1 MMTKVKSLTLKS
13 TPITMSI
20 FDHDLVVS
28 TSDKQLLVFELENN
42 CEFKR
47 SMKLI
52 NDKLNESLQV
62 EMMEKFHH
70 LLIVWSSDKSIR
82 GFDYFTGKAVGVSW
96 GHLDS
101 LLGFFLIQTDT
112 DDGDEETELVTIGND
127 GCLFSWR
134 VTESSTVRTVPN
146 EENGKMFD
154 EVVCHLPSPVHTKVA
169 RKILPT
175 VPKSAFPSTVIS
187 SSSPPTK
194 EKLIDKLEQAASGL
208 RPKVALSTTTTS
220 PSPFLNHQLGN

>member
-101 LLGFFLIQTDT
+101 LLGFSLY
-112 DDGDEETELVTIGND
+112 
-127 GCLFSWR
+127 
-134 VTESSTVRTVPN
+134 
-146 EENGKMFD
+146 
-154 EVVCHLPSPVHTKVA
+154 
-169 RKILPT
+169 
-175 VPKSAFPSTVIS
+175 
-187 SSSPPTK
+187 
-194 EKLIDKLEQAASGL
+194 KLILMMGMKKQSL
-208 RPKVALSTTTTS
+208 
-220 PSPFLNHQLGN
+220 